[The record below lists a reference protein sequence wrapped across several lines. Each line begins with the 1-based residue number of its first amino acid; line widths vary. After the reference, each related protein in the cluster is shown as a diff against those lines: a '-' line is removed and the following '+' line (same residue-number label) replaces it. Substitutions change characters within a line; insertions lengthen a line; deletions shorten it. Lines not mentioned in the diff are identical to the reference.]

1 MLVPELAAKLV
12 QDDLKVSDAKAL
24 EVVAESA
31 ELGDLLNPE
40 IEERIDKPER
50 MDEDE

>member
-1 MLVPELAAKLV
+1 MKLI
-12 QDDLKVSDAKAL
+12 QNDLEISDAAAL

-40 IEERIDKPER
+40 IEEKFNKPER